1 MEAIVLR
8 LVSILLGILGSRVAS
23 TALQPHLRSGH
34 SSPHRPL
41 PYRCPTNTPQSETEQ
56 KAGRPQYGVFRQVFR
71 LASPKTI
78 RPEEGVYYG

>member
-23 TALQPHLRSGH
+23 TALQPHLRPGH
-34 SSPHRPL
+34 CSPCRPP

-56 KAGRPQYGVFRQVFR
+56 KAGGPQYAVFGQVLR
-71 LASPKTI
+71 LASPKAI
-78 RPEEGVYYG
+78 RPEQGVYYG